1 MTPRAAEV
9 AHVLEGVPGV
19 VATYA
24 LAANPHDHYDFAVHV
39 DDTRTLAQAYY
50 ALERVGLHHRDA
62 RVCFFR
68 STLAAPIA
76 ARATRIELTDRERV
90 AASRCLRLPASDTA
104 GVFDLPNVAFSRLMH
119 SPAPSAPFTVLLVD
133 VDDDVQS
140 AMRRIFREESRHL
153 VSTDARAAAELALT
167 RPFHFVVC
175 GHRAAAFQGFLPAIA
190 REDPCGVERV
200 VVLAPARDVEW
211 TRWHL
216 GKQRRSNAILALPID
231 DALLQREAF
240 RDHPELLERVAMR
253 DLSVA
258 GTGPLRPPR
267 FRRMRVLVVD
277 EAIETQILFASEPTI
292 PTADVVFA
300 KTSMEAFEEITSRPI
315 DILVIGAS
323 MRSDGGEPLYRLL
336 WRLEPKTKTRT
347 VLLTTPDAVPASAP
361 ASTRP
366 RIVERP
372 LQLAA
377 IQRVIDAYSD
387 A

>member
-1 MTPRAAEV
+1 M
-9 AHVLEGVPGV
+9 

-39 DDTRTLAQAYY
+39 DDVRSLAHAYY

-68 STLAAPIA
+68 STLAASIA
-76 ARATRIELTDRERV
+76 SRATRIELTDEQRL
-90 AASRCLRLPASDTA
+90 AAARGSRLPSSDVA
-104 GVFDLPNVAFSRLMH
+104 GVFELPDVAFSRLMH
-119 SPAPSAPFTVLLVD
+119 SPEPSAPFTVLLVD

-153 VSTDARAAAELALT
+153 VRTDAKAAAEVALT

-175 GHRAAAFQGFLPAIA
+175 GHRAAAFHGFLPTIA

-216 GKQRRSNAILALPID
+216 GKQGRSNTILALPID

-253 DLSVA
+253 DLAASS
-258 GTGPLRPPR
+258 TSSLRPSR

-277 EAIETQILFASEPTI
+277 EAIDTQILFASEPSI
-292 PTADVVFA
+292 SEADVVLA
-300 KTSMEAFEEITSRPI
+300 RSAMEAFEEVTSRPV
-315 DILVIGAS
+315 DLLVIGAS

-347 VLLTTPDAVPASAP
+347 VLLVAPDAIPSSAP

-366 RIVERP
+366 RLIERP
-372 LQLAA
+372 LRVDA